1 MIKNKL
7 FVANPLEENCYVV
20 SDDTREAV
28 IIDCGCFSKQDFKPI
43 ADYISAEGLTP
54 VHLLCTHFHFD
65 HVMGLHYAA
74 DAYGLQPEG
83 SALDEKIYNATPNLL
98 QYFLG
103 PNDIEYKQLP
113 LGQHLEHNNQIRFGN
128 HMLQVIHTP
137 GHSPGCLC
145 FYCKE
150 EDTLWS
156 GDTLF
161 RGSVGRTDLPEGN
174 YKQLVD
180 NIRMYLMTLPESTKV
195 YAGHG
200 PATTI
205 GYEKAYNPYF

>member
-28 IIDCGCFSKQDFKPI
+28 IIDCGCFSKNDFKPI
-43 ADYISAEGLTP
+43 ADYISSEGLTP

-65 HVMGLHYAA
+65 HVLGLHYAA
-74 DAYGLQPEG
+74 EAYNLQPEG
-83 SALDEKIYNATPNLL
+83 NVLDELIYNGIPTQLEL
-98 QYFLG
+98 FLG
-103 PNDIEYKQLP
+103 TNTIEFKRLP
-113 LGQHLEHNNQIRFGN
+113 LLKLEHNNIICFGN
-128 HMLQVIHTP
+128 HQLQVIHTP
-137 GHSPGCLC
+137 GHSQGSIC

-161 RGSVGRTDLPEGN
+161 CENIGRTDLPGGN
-174 YKQLVD
+174 YKQLID
-180 NIRMYLMTLPESTKV
+180 NIRTYLLTLPESTMV
-195 YAGHG
+195 YSGHG

-205 GYEKAYNPYF
+205 GHEKAYNPFL